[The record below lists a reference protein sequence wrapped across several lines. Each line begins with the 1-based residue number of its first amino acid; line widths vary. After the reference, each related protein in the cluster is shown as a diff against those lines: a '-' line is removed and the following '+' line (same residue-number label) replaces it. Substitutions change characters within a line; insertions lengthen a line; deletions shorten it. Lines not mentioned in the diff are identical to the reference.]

1 MNFSTIALPDLLD
14 AMQKNVELIIRAAGL
29 HPYRVRAIADPRA
42 NTASCS
48 FHRRGDTVTA
58 EVSFP
63 VLPATTRLSRAEA
76 DRWTGYFIHEAA
88 HAIYTDEA
96 TWKDACR
103 EGLQALVNGLEDV
116 RIERELVAAGIA
128 DNTQDILTAL
138 VAYCVAKLPK
148 KYDPNDGAQ
157 LPWTFAF
164 FGRVYCNGYAI
175 PAAGYYARKLTPQ
188 NRATI
193 FGALDE
199 LKLATSTGDVLEIA
213 RKLTAGAKQNPTP
226 APQPNPNGDGAPGES
241 DAGDEGDEREDDEL
255 DEGESEKGSG
265 DDWLDDEEDEG
276 ESDAGDEGEEGESD
290 AGDEGEG
297 ELEGEEND
305 EEGLDGEGAIGTP
318 GDNGS
323 GSLNPGDYTGPLATF
338 DPAKMKETD
347 LDPLSE
353 ATKKKNAD
361 VRASK
366 DGALERDFLE
376 LIRNANGV
384 ERRGVARI
392 APYHADHVLED
403 GLTVALDGARRC
415 STLRAQAARVLKA
428 LDDAQWQR
436 QQSRGRLDRAAL
448 ASIGAGNVEN
458 VFARRLETDGYETEI
473 TVLVDGSG
481 SMSGERSRVA
491 ATLALAIAQ
500 SADQV
505 AVPCRVVQFHDA
517 LADVKRPGERCMSP
531 GARRGFGAL
540 VKCQYGSTQLT
551 DAIVVMGRDLA
562 ARGRNK
568 RKILFVITDGACNRG
583 PAYVR
588 RAAHYVESLNV
599 ETIGLSIDCD
609 EHGAFSKEV
618 KVSSTGDVAGV
629 GFGALLAVLEAGA
642 MRHVA

>member
-29 HPYRVRAIADPRA
+29 HPYRVRAIADTRSK
-42 NTASCS
+42 TASCS
-48 FHRRGDTVTA
+48 FRRSGDTVTA

-63 VLPATTRLSRAEA
+63 VLPATTRLSKAEA

-128 DNTQDILTAL
+128 DNAQDILTAL

-148 KYDPNDGAQ
+148 KYDPNDVAQ

-175 PAAGYYARKLTPQ
+175 PDARRWARKLTPQ

-193 FGALDE
+193 FRALDE

-213 RKLTAGAKQNPTP
+213 RKLTAGAKQNPAP
-226 APQPNPNGDGAPGES
+226 APAPNVDEAPGKS

-255 DEGESEKGSG
+255 DEGESAGSEKGPG

-276 ESDAGDEGEEGESD
+276 ESDAGDEGESD

-297 ELEGEEND
+297 ELESEEND
-305 EEGLDGEGAIGTP
+305 DEGLDGEGEIGTP

-366 DGALERDFLE
+366 DGTLERDFLE
-376 LIRNANGV
+376 LIRSANGV

-448 ASIGAGNVEN
+448 SSIGAGNVEN
-458 VFARRLETDGYETEI
+458 VFARRFETDGYETEI

-481 SMSGERSRVA
+481 SMAGERSRVA

-500 SADQV
+500 AADQV

-642 MRHVA
+642 LRHVA